1 MEVEYEGEVLWTRKE
16 KEYYTLEEAC
26 KIAKKESK
34 NIKHKDFEQYIFRPK
49 KVSLLVTYILAD
61 TDREFFE
68 LINAKEFEVVG

>member
-26 KIAKKESK
+26 EIATKESK
-34 NIKHKDFEQYIFRPK
+34 NIKHKDFEQYIFKPK

-68 LINAKEFEVVG
+68 LINAKEFEVVE